1 MHGRK
6 RIASIEIKDKF
17 KGAAKN
23 AWFKF
28 GFGWTSWGYALRTR
42 SISAKTVQNSH
53 FVTGQKLHT
62 DVEQFFGR
70 DEKTCEWHL
79 PEPPKQT
86 ASRTPG
92 RSSSPLAPSCPLPT
106 PSPTVLDDHPA
117 TTLGSRPRSGGH
129 SSEFFQGWRRTT
141 YDAIAQP
148 PRAAYALASMAR
160 AVRVQSM
167 HDRHHEDVLRFHG
180 DEVPRGNATQSI
192 FISKVIIPFS
202 SSSPPEILLTSFD
215 GAIQSKQLLSA
226 YLSWTLCKK
235 IFVQDVLWMWDR
247 KFNLRTYILNQQEAI
262 ICFLIQTILF
272 FF

>member
-28 GFGWTSWGYALRTR
+28 GFGWTSWSHALRTR

-62 DVEQFFGR
+62 DVEQFVGG

-92 RSSSPLAPSCPLPT
+92 RSSPPLAPSCPLPT
-106 PSPTVLDDHPA
+106 PSPTFLDDHPA

-129 SSEFFQGWRRTT
+129 SSEFFQRWRRTT

-202 SSSPPEILLTSFD
+202 SSSPPPGIFID
-215 GAIQSKQLLSA
+215 VIRRCHSKQATFVCLSF
-226 YLSWTLCKK
+226 LNSLQKKSLFKMCWGFWTENSISVH
-235 IFVQDVLWMWDR
+235 IF
-247 KFNLRTYILNQQEAI
+247 
-262 ICFLIQTILF
+262 
-272 FF
+272 